1 MTPIEPP
8 DLPLLT
14 NIVDVDGKPVDIPT
28 LTEVIPDFGQVASL
42 HAAEGGLHLHPEAH
56 SIAQMAT
63 ELIWNA
69 DVTAKQPASH
79 PERKLNEAEMQQ
91 LLNHFE
97 AYLEYVFTT
106 KLNRHLENLH
116 YQAVKLA
123 ITEFKSELPE
133 LLRKAINMTDTPP

>member
-1 MTPIEPP
+1 MTPIEPS

-14 NIVDVDGKPVDIPT
+14 NIVDADGKPVYIPT
-28 LTEVIPDFGQVASL
+28 LTEVIPAQAFGQ
-42 HAAEGGLHLHPEAH
+42 AEGNGVHLHPETH

-69 DVTAKQPASH
+69 DITAKQPATQ
-79 PERKLNEAEMQQ
+79 PERNLNEAEMQQ
-91 LLNHFE
+91 LLQHFE

-106 KLNRHLENLH
+106 KLNRHLEQLH
-116 YQAVKLA
+116 QQAVKLA
-123 ITEFKSELPE
+123 ISEFKSELPE